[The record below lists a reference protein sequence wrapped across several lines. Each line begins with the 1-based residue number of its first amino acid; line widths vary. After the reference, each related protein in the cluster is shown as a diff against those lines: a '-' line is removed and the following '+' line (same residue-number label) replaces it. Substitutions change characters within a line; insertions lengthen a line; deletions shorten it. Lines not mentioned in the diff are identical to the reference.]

1 MDQIDKYEM
10 KALVSEKIVAE
21 EREED
26 RNIIKELKAEML

>member
-1 MDQIDKYEM
+1 MDQIDKYEV

-21 EREED
+21 EREKD